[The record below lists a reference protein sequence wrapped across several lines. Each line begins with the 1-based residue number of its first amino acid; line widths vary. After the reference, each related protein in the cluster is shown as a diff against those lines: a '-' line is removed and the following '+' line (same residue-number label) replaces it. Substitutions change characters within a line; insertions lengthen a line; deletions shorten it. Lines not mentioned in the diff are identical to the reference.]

1 MMNELFIYDRDKG
14 LFKEILKQSFV
25 MQGRYF
31 VAPHYG
37 HELNTANLEQYIN
50 DPASGMS
57 DIKQKYP
64 CVVCI
69 APKSRKATDENGMLR
84 EEYYFNLFFL
94 CLSGRTGDQKIKSI
108 DASTNSSTHHT
119 WYDWKDMKEVADNFM
134 AVLKDVINKRAAST
148 GERLKTLVNLNTDGS
163 MTTRLTK
170 FNNDQVSGVGVTF
183 TMALAAGICE
193 TIDYDVTAVSTI
205 VIPELDIHPI
215 HKH

>member
-1 MMNELFIYDRDKG
+1 MNELFIYDRDKG

-37 HELNTANLEQYIN
+37 HELNTANLEQYF
-50 DPASGMS
+50 S
-57 DIKQKYP
+57 DAKTGTADVPQKYP

-69 APKSRKATDENGMLR
+69 APKSRKVNGENGLW

-94 CLSGRTGDQKIKSI
+94 TLSGRTGTQQFKSI
-108 DASTNSSTHHT
+108 NPSTNTSTHHT
-119 WYDWKDMKEVADNFM
+119 WYDWKDMKEVADQFL
-134 AVLKDVINKRAAST
+134 AVLKDVIIKRATET

-170 FNNDQVSGVGVTF
+170 FNNDQISGVGITF
-183 TMALAAGICE
+183 SMALAAGICE
-193 TIDYDVTAVSTI
+193 VIDYDATAVSNIT
-205 VIPELDIHPI
+205 IPELDIHPI